1 MNYSKAIRIIRASK
15 GLTQTEL
22 ADLISVNS
30 SYISKIESGERV
42 PSLKKLQLISDKLS
56 IPFHLLS
63 LLASSSKDITKLPK
77 EYLNKVSNSLLNIL
91 LTSQKEFNPNGSNL
105 DS

>member
-22 ADLISVNS
+22 ADLIKVNA
-30 SYISKIESGERV
+30 SYISKIESGDRT
-42 PSLKKLQLISDKLS
+42 PSLKKLQLISEKLS
-56 IPFHLLS
+56 VPFHLLS
-63 LLASSSKDITKLPK
+63 LLASSNKDINKFPK
-77 EYLNKVSNSLLNIL
+77 EYLSKISSNLLNIL
-91 LTSQKEFNPNGSNL
+91 LTSQKEFNNN

>member
-22 ADLISVNS
+22 ADLVNVNA

-63 LLASSSKDITKLPK
+63 LLASSSKDITRLPK
-77 EYLNKVSNSLLNIL
+77 EYLSKISNNLLNIL
-91 LTSQKEFNPNGSNL
+91 LTSQKEMNTDGHNFKS
-105 DS
+105 

>member
-22 ADLISVNS
+22 ADLIKVNA
-30 SYISKIESGERV
+30 SYISKIESGDRI
-42 PSLKKLQLISDKLS
+42 PSLKKLQQISNKLS

-63 LLASSSKDITKLPK
+63 LLASSHKDINRFPK
-77 EYLNKVSNSLLNIL
+77 EYLNKISSNLLNIL
-91 LTSQKEFNPNGSNL
+91 ITSQKESNGN
-105 DS
+105 DF